1 MKIDLIGTLIA
12 LAATGLAFSADA
24 QGADTQSNG
33 AQSADSHPWYGTL
46 GATQTQINGGDL
58 TSIDARLGARIT
70 PWLGAEGELSVG
82 VGDDIAPVIGP
93 QARDRLHDAIA
104 AYAVGFLPLNTSV
117 TLLARVGGGENQI
130 GVNNGAGG
138 PGRQDIAS
146 LNYGV
151 GAMLNLNPTNA
162 IRIDYTRKNY
172 DRPDLNANTYGVS
185 FVHKF

>member
-1 MKIDLIGTLIA
+1 MKIEIIGTIVA
-12 LAATGLAFSADA
+12 LAAMGLAVGAHAQSADA
-24 QGADTQSNG
+24 Q
-33 AQSADSHPWYGTL
+33 SAGVHPWYGSL

-58 TSIDARLGARIT
+58 TSIDARLGARIN

-104 AYAVGFLPLNTSV
+104 AYAVGFLPLNKSV

-130 GVNNGAGG
+130 GVRDGAGG

-146 LNYGV
+146 LNYGI
-151 GAMLNLNPTNA
+151 GAMLNLSPTNA
-162 IRIDYTRKNY
+162 IRIDYTRKSY